1 MQFDQRVEDLLTVGE
16 EAVERGCRDAGA
28 VGDAAGGDGVD
39 TALVD
44 EDGRGIEDPLDG
56 LAAAGLDRLA
66 ATTDLGRV
74 RAGQGGSAGAVLLT
88 IPGIHENI
96 TLFTLALPGQEFL
109 T

>member
-16 EAVERGCRDAGA
+16 EAVERGCGDAGA
-28 VGDAAGGDGVD
+28 LGDAAGGDGVD
-39 TALVD
+39 AALVD

-66 ATTDLGRV
+66 ATTELGQV
-74 RAGQGGSAGAVLLT
+74 RAGAGRFC
-88 IPGIHENI
+88 GCW
-96 TLFTLALPGQEFL
+96 ALDDSGH